1 MKYTGLVIKCTGC
14 DYTVRTADGTNVLC
28 KVKGTFR
35 IKGIKSTNPVAVGD
49 RVDFDEA
56 GYITALHDRRNYIVR
71 KPTNLS
77 KQLHVVAANLDLA
90 LLVVTVKHPET
101 STVFIDRFLA
111 TAEAYGVPAVLV
123 FNKIDLLNDAERQ
136 YLNALVRLYETIG
149 YRCLCLSATRDP
161 DVAALSTMLA
171 GKITL
176 LSGNS
181 GVGKSTLINRLIPN
195 GTAKTGDISAVH
207 LKGMHT
213 TTFSEMYEAAP
224 DTFIIDTPGIK
235 GFGVVNMETTEIGH
249 YFPDL
254 FAVAQQCRFA
264 DCTHRH
270 EPGCA
275 VLQAVEEHRI
285 APSRYA
291 SYLSVLDDAGEAK
304 YR

>member
-123 FNKIDLLNDAERQ
+123 FNKVDLLTADERQ
-136 YLNALVRLYETIG
+136 YLDALVRLYETIG

-161 DVAALSTMLA
+161 DVAALSTILA

-291 SYLSVLDDAGEAK
+291 SYLSILDDAGEAK

>member
-28 KVKGTFR
+28 KVKGPFR

-123 FNKIDLLNDAERQ
+123 FNKVDLLTADERQ
-136 YLNALVRLYETIG
+136 YLDALVRLYETIG

-291 SYLSVLDDAGEAK
+291 SYLSILDDAGEAK

>member
-49 RVDFDEA
+49 RADFDEA

-123 FNKIDLLNDAERQ
+123 FNKVDLLTADERQ
-136 YLNALVRLYETIG
+136 YLDALVRLYETIG

-291 SYLSVLDDAGEAK
+291 SYLSILDDAGEAK

>member
-136 YLNALVRLYETIG
+136 YLDALVRLYETIG

>member
-49 RVDFDEA
+49 KVDFDEA

-136 YLNALVRLYETIG
+136 YLDALVRLYETIG

-291 SYLSVLDDAGEAK
+291 SYLSILDDAGEAK

>member
-14 DYTVRTADGTNVLC
+14 DYTVRTADGINVLC

-90 LLVVTVKHPET
+90 LLVVTVKYPET

-123 FNKIDLLNDAERQ
+123 FNKVDLLTADERQ
-136 YLNALVRLYETIG
+136 YLDALVRLYETIG

-291 SYLSVLDDAGEAK
+291 SYLSILDDAGEAK

>member
-14 DYTVRTADGTNVLC
+14 DYTVRTADGINVLC

-49 RVDFDEA
+49 KVDFDEA

-123 FNKIDLLNDAERQ
+123 FNKVDLLTADERQ
-136 YLNALVRLYETIG
+136 YLDALVRLYETIG

-213 TTFSEMYEAAP
+213 TTFSEMYEAAS

-235 GFGVVNMETTEIGH
+235 GFGVVNMETAEIGH

-291 SYLSVLDDAGEAK
+291 SYLSILDDAGEAK

>member
-123 FNKIDLLNDAERQ
+123 FNKVDLLTADERQ
-136 YLNALVRLYETIG
+136 YLDALVRLYETIG

-213 TTFSEMYEAAP
+213 TTFSEMYEAAS

-235 GFGVVNMETTEIGH
+235 GFGVVNMGTAEIGH

-291 SYLSVLDDAGEAK
+291 SYLSILDDAGEAK

>member
-1 MKYTGLVIKCTGC
+1 M
-14 DYTVRTADGTNVLC
+14 
-28 KVKGTFR
+28 
-35 IKGIKSTNPVAVGD
+35 AVGD
-49 RVDFDEA
+49 KVDFDEA

-123 FNKIDLLNDAERQ
+123 FNKVDLLTADERQ
-136 YLNALVRLYETIG
+136 YLDALVRLYETIG

-291 SYLSVLDDAGEAK
+291 SYLSILDDAGEAK

>member
-35 IKGIKSTNPVAVGD
+35 IKGIKSTNPVVVGD
-49 RVDFDEA
+49 RVDFDET

-123 FNKIDLLNDAERQ
+123 FNKVDLLTADERQ
-136 YLNALVRLYETIG
+136 YLDALVRLYETIG

-291 SYLSVLDDAGEAK
+291 SYLSILDDAGEAK

>member
-123 FNKIDLLNDAERQ
+123 FNKVDLLTADERQ
-136 YLNALVRLYETIG
+136 YLDALVRLYETIG
-149 YRCLCLSATRDP
+149 YRCLCLSAKRDP

-291 SYLSVLDDAGEAK
+291 SYLSVLDDVGEAK

>member
-49 RVDFDEA
+49 RVDFDET

-90 LLVVTVKHPET
+90 LLVVTIKHPET

-123 FNKIDLLNDAERQ
+123 FNKVDLLTADERQ
-136 YLNALVRLYETIG
+136 YLDALVRLYETIG

-291 SYLSVLDDAGEAK
+291 SYLSILDDAGEAK

>member
-90 LLVVTVKHPET
+90 LLVVTIKHPET

-136 YLNALVRLYETIG
+136 YLDALVRLYETIG

-235 GFGVVNMETTEIGH
+235 GFGVVNMETAEIGH

-291 SYLSVLDDAGEAK
+291 SYLSILDDAGEAK

>member
-49 RVDFDEA
+49 KVDFDEA

-123 FNKIDLLNDAERQ
+123 FNKVDLLTADERQ
-136 YLNALVRLYETIG
+136 YLDALVRLYETIG

-291 SYLSVLDDAGEAK
+291 SYLSILDDAGEAK

>member
-49 RVDFDEA
+49 KVDFDEA

-291 SYLSVLDDAGEAK
+291 SYLSILDDAGEAK

>member
-49 RVDFDEA
+49 RVDFDET

-123 FNKIDLLNDAERQ
+123 FNKVDLLTADERQ
-136 YLNALVRLYETIG
+136 YLDALVRLYETIG

-254 FAVAQQCRFA
+254 FVVAQQCRFA

-291 SYLSVLDDAGEAK
+291 SYLSILDDAGEAK

>member
-14 DYTVRTADGTNVLC
+14 DYTVRTADGINVLC

-123 FNKIDLLNDAERQ
+123 FNKVDLLTADERQ
-136 YLNALVRLYETIG
+136 YLDALVRLYETIG

-213 TTFSEMYEAAP
+213 TTFSEMYEAAS

-235 GFGVVNMETTEIGH
+235 GFGVVNMGTAEIGH

-291 SYLSVLDDAGEAK
+291 SYLSILDDAGEAK

>member
-136 YLNALVRLYETIG
+136 YLDALVRLYETIG

-235 GFGVVNMETTEIGH
+235 GFGVVNMETAEIGH

-291 SYLSVLDDAGEAK
+291 SYLSILDDAGEAK

>member
-123 FNKIDLLNDAERQ
+123 FNKVDLLTADERQ
-136 YLNALVRLYETIG
+136 YLDALVRLYETIG

-213 TTFSEMYEAAP
+213 TTFSEMYEAAS

-235 GFGVVNMETTEIGH
+235 GFGVVNMETAEIGH

-291 SYLSVLDDAGEAK
+291 SYLSILDDAGEAK

>member
-90 LLVVTVKHPET
+90 LLVVTIKHPET

-123 FNKIDLLNDAERQ
+123 FNKVDLLTADERQ
-136 YLNALVRLYETIG
+136 YLDALVRLYETIG

-181 GVGKSTLINRLIPN
+181 RVGKSTLINRLIPN

-235 GFGVVNMETTEIGH
+235 GFGVVNMGTAEIGH

-291 SYLSVLDDAGEAK
+291 SYLSILDDAGEAK

>member
-14 DYTVRTADGTNVLC
+14 DYTVRTADGINVLC

-90 LLVVTVKHPET
+90 LLVVTIKHPET

-123 FNKIDLLNDAERQ
+123 FNKVDLLTADERQ
-136 YLNALVRLYETIG
+136 YLDALVRLYETIG

-235 GFGVVNMETTEIGH
+235 GFGVVNMETTEIDH

-291 SYLSVLDDAGEAK
+291 SYLSILDDAGEAK